1 MGISIL
7 DKILNDNATANKNV
21 YIQVK
26 LFCNFRK
33 PYKLQSLKHR
43 KMVWEIHLEHLD
55 KGIITP

>member
-26 LFCNFRK
+26 LFWQ
-33 PYKLQSLKHR
+33 PL
-43 KMVWEIHLEHLD
+43 
-55 KGIITP
+55 